1 MKQVMTQGRI
11 LFLIAILAG
20 LFIQGLPVSADP
32 QPVKAQ
38 SAMGPN
44 QVPQSAQDELKKAR
58 LIGWSNYSSYIY
70 NRVNEAYQDGL
81 TQVDPAD
88 LWTNYTCVSLANV
101 LADLGKRERANV
113 DIVMRTHLIS
123 GNVFI
128 IQDGAV
134 RQDPNSF
141 SGDEMYA
148 LVSLMTERFMGAA
161 KQDPTIVK
169 ELEVSFDGCASSL
182 HAESRAIK

>member
-1 MKQVMTQGRI
+1 MAYGRI
-11 LFLIAILAG
+11 FFLIGVMLG
-20 LFIQGLPVSADP
+20 LFILGQAASADP
-32 QPVKAQ
+32 LPVKTQ
-38 SAMGPN
+38 NMTGPD

-70 NRVNEAYQDGL
+70 NRVNVAYQDGL

-88 LWTNYTCVSLANV
+88 LWTNYTCVSLAKV
-101 LADLGKRERANV
+101 LAELGRRERASV

-128 IQDGAV
+128 IQDGAM

-148 LVSLMTERFMGAA
+148 LITLMTERFMGAA
-161 KQDPTIVK
+161 KEDPAIVK
-169 ELEVSFDGCASSL
+169 ELEVSFDGCSKSL
-182 HAESRAIK
+182 HAESRPIE